1 MSFTDGYGL
10 LVAVMDFCEALW
22 TFVVS
27 YGLLDWKS
35 GLPVDGSPL
44 LVYSKSE
51 GFSLDGEGADD
62 VGDE

>member
-1 MSFTDGYGL
+1 MSGNKSR
-10 LVAVMDFCEALW
+10 VMDFCEEIW
-22 TFVVS
+22 TFGVG
-27 YGLLDWKS
+27 YGLLDVKS

-44 LVYSKSE
+44 LVDSKSE